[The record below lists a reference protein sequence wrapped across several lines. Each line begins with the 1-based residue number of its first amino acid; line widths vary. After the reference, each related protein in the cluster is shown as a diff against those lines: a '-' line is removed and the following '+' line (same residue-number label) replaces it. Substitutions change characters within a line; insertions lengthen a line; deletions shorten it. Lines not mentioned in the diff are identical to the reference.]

1 MLSHL
6 VEFGIYPS
14 ANVNNLESIR
24 FGIRPV
30 RPSLYVFVQTVY
42 FTFHVNQTMY
52 ASTCNGATFRKTD
65 HNPQHVSATFCDSWH
80 FLISRFPLVQIS
92 SMNWGVSYTKH
103 ICHKPLVYDFVFL
116 LFVTGH
122 THKRWNSFVDI
133 SEVNR
138 QAIYRTFFMKVYI
151 ANISGLAALARKI
164 IFLRFSTHTH
174 THTNFFSAY
183 H

>member
-52 ASTCNGATFRKTD
+52 ASTYNGATFRKTD

-92 SMNWGVSYTKH
+92 YNYNELRCFLVQWFSYTKH

-122 THKRWNSFVDI
+122 TH
-133 SEVNR
+133 
-138 QAIYRTFFMKVYI
+138 
-151 ANISGLAALARKI
+151 
-164 IFLRFSTHTH
+164 
-174 THTNFFSAY
+174 
-183 H
+183 

>member
-42 FTFHVNQTMY
+42 FAFHVNQTMY

-80 FLISRFPLVQIS
+80 FLISRFPLVKIS
-92 SMNWGVSYTKH
+92 YNYKNELRCFLVQWFSYKN
-103 ICHKPLVYDFVFL
+103 IYA
-116 LFVTGH
+116 
-122 THKRWNSFVDI
+122 I
-133 SEVNR
+133 S
-138 QAIYRTFFMKVYI
+138 
-151 ANISGLAALARKI
+151 L
-164 IFLRFSTHTH
+164 
-174 THTNFFSAY
+174 
-183 H
+183 

>member
-1 MLSHL
+1 MLLCVLSGSLCLERFALLQATEYNCSLNCSLICHSRICSVCTVAYFLSDRTSGAINQLLRHFHYFTAMISDNAVNNLYITFSFLMLSHL

-30 RPSLYVFVQTVY
+30 RPSLYVFVQTMY

-92 SMNWGVSYTKH
+92 SMN
-103 ICHKPLVYDFVFL
+103 
-116 LFVTGH
+116 
-122 THKRWNSFVDI
+122 
-133 SEVNR
+133 
-138 QAIYRTFFMKVYI
+138 
-151 ANISGLAALARKI
+151 
-164 IFLRFSTHTH
+164 
-174 THTNFFSAY
+174 
-183 H
+183 